1 MYSRGKANVVASDK
15 QKGEKNRE
23 TAPEELTIEFWKLE
37 LEAKVHN
44 PKGRKMDS
52 VTFQLKL

>member
-1 MYSRGKANVVASDK
+1 MNI
-15 QKGEKNRE
+15 E
-23 TAPEELTIEFWKLE
+23 TIPGELTIGFWKLE
-37 LEAKVHN
+37 LEAKVRN